1 MIFNKM
7 NVDGKITLDTLSMQ
21 IARSRRFFMIS
32 LGSCFLLF
40 PLELPVAPELVGLP
54 PTPPEG
60 TPPEGTAVRGV
71 MLGAPPKGIVPPI
84 SGVALDGEALVL

>member
-40 PLELPVAPELVGLP
+40 PLELPVAPELVGAP
-54 PTPPEG
+54 P

-71 MLGAPPKGIVPPI
+71 MLGATPPPKLLGIVPPI
-84 SGVALDGEALVL
+84 

>member
-1 MIFNKM
+1 MIFNKI

-40 PLELPVAPELVGLP
+40 PLELLPVAPEFGGLA
-54 PTPPEG
+54 PPEKK
-60 TPPEGTAVRGV
+60 
-71 MLGAPPKGIVPPI
+71 LNF
-84 SGVALDGEALVL
+84 